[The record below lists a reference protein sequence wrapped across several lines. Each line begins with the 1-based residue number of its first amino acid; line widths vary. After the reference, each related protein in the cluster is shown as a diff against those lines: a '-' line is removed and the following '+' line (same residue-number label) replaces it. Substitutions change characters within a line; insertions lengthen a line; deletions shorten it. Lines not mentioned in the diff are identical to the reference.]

1 MYDLLKKIMFQLQ
14 PETAHEIAELGLRL
28 TGNYA
33 PALFSPFASTFFVSD
48 ARLEQHLLGTTFH
61 NPVGLGA
68 GFDKNATMLK
78 GLTALGF
85 GHIEFGT
92 ITPKAQPGNPKPR
105 LFRFPKEESVQN
117 AMGFNNEGLV
127 KVKKRLTSLYPFATP
142 LGANIGKNKTTT
154 PEDALEDYRL
164 LIEGLK
170 DVCDFMVVNVSSP
183 NTPGLRDLQNEA
195 FISELF
201 TMATAL
207 TRKPILLKISPDME
221 MDAAL
226 SLCECAINHGAH
238 GIVATNTT
246 TEYALLQGAQS
257 FGGLSGRVL
266 SEKSAAFFKP
276 LAEAFFGKTVLIS
289 VGGISSADEAYE
301 RILEGASLVQIYSAF
316 IFQGPS
322 LNKRINEGILA
333 RMNQDGFHHIQEAIG
348 ARR

>member
-1 MYDLLKKIMFQLQ
+1 MYELVKKVMFRLN
-14 PETAHEIAELGLRL
+14 PETAHDVVELGLRL
-28 TGNYA
+28 AGNCA
-33 PALFSPFASTFFVSD
+33 PALLSPFASTFFTSD
-48 ARLEQHLLGTTFH
+48 PRLQQRLLGTTFH

-105 LFRFPKEESVQN
+105 LFRFPQHESIQN
-117 AMGFNNEGLV
+117 AMGFNNQGLAS
-127 KVKKRLTSLYPFATP
+127 VKKRLTSLYPFATP
-142 LGANIGKNKTTT
+142 LGANIGKNKTTS
-154 PEDALEDYRL
+154 PEKALEDYRL

-170 DVCDFMVVNVSSP
+170 EVCDFMVVNVSSP

-195 FISELF
+195 FIGELF
-201 TMATAL
+201 SMGRAL
-207 TRKPILLKISPDME
+207 TNKPILLKISPDMGTDE
-221 MDAAL
+221 AL
-226 SLCECAINHGAH
+226 KLCECAISNGAS

-246 TEYALLQGAQS
+246 TEYSLLTGAHA
-257 FGGLSGRVL
+257 FGGLSGKVL
-266 SEKSAAFFKP
+266 TQKSAAFFKP

-289 VGGISSADEAYE
+289 VGGIGSAEEAYE
-301 RILEGASLVQIYSAF
+301 RILEGASLIQVYSAF

-322 LNKRINEGILA
+322 LNKRINEGILT

-348 ARR
+348 AKR

>member
-1 MYDLLKKIMFQLQ
+1 MYELIKKVMFRFQ
-14 PETAHEIAELGLRL
+14 PETAHDIVELGLRVVGSY
-28 TGNYA
+28 T
-33 PALFSPFASTFFVSD
+33 PALLSPFASTFFISD
-48 ARLEQHLLGTTFH
+48 ARLHQNLLGTTFH

-105 LFRFPKEESVQN
+105 LFRYPEKESVQN

-127 KVKKRLTSLYPFATP
+127 KVKKRLESLYPFATP
-142 LGANIGKNKTTT
+142 LGANIGKNKATT
-154 PEDALEDYRL
+154 PENALEDYRI

-170 DVCDFMVVNVSSP
+170 DLCDFMVINVSSP

-195 FISELF
+195 FIGELF
-201 TMATAL
+201 TMAKTL
-207 TRKPILLKISPDME
+207 TSKPILLKISPDME
-221 MDAAL
+221 IDAAL
-226 SLCECAINHGAH
+226 KLCECAINHGAH

-246 TEYALLQGAQS
+246 TEYTLLQGAQS

-266 SEKSAAFFKP
+266 TQKSNAFFKP

-289 VGGISSADEAYE
+289 VGGISDADEAYE
-301 RILEGASLVQIYSAF
+301 RLLEGASLVQVYSAF